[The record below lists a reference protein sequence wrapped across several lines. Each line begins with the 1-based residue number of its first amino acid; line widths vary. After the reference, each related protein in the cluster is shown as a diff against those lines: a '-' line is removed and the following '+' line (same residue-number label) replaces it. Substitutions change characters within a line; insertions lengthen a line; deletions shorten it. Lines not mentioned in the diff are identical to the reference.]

1 MIERLKS
8 KIDYTILKQSFIYT
22 YLWGMITHVFI
33 FVNLTISHDSLDE
46 FYSSEQWAKANL
58 GRFFYSIYITFT
70 RGRFVI
76 PWLIGILALCW
87 IALSVYLIL
96 RMFRIEK
103 KSLIMLITGIC
114 VTNPTVYALAAT
126 YIHDLDADMFA
137 LLLSVGAAFLW
148 SEAIKTEKRKMQAA
162 LLGAGAILLSVSMGI
177 YQSYMSVTI
186 TLIIFVS
193 IQRLFERENPV
204 EILLQGIWGIGML
217 AVSAVLY
224 FIEAK
229 IFSYIS
235 GIDILGRDS
244 YNGLGNMS
252 EMFSGNVLEK
262 ISGVYESFFTAL
274 ENVVL
279 TSYPAKVFWIVP
291 AVLGICTV
299 GMLILGIKKIDLK
312 SKILLVLLIIIMP
325 FGMNISYFLS
335 NGEIHVLMQYAVWFV
350 WLLAAIMIPF
360 LEKEQSIHRI
370 VRSGVIYTVMGC
382 VLLIAAENVQ
392 TANTVY
398 VKKELEYQST
408 LAYMTRVADEMEEQ
422 EGYVPGVTPVLF
434 VGKNVG
440 EYRDGF
446 ERYNLITGASIAGP
460 ITYYDTYTAYFEYVL
475 GRPIVS
481 IENDDLKYGSE
492 VYTMPAYPQPGSIR
506 MVEGTM
512 VVKMRE

>member
-8 KIDYTILKQSFIYT
+8 KIDDTILKQSFIYT
-22 YLWGMITHVFI
+22 YLWGLITHAFI

-103 KSLIMLITGIC
+103 KSLILLITGIC

-137 LLLSVGAAFLW
+137 LLLSVAAAFLW
-148 SEAIKTEKRKMQAA
+148 SEAIKAEKKKLQAA
-162 LLGAGAILLSVSMGI
+162 LLVLGAILLSVAMGI
-177 YQSYMSVTI
+177 YQSYISVTI
-186 TLIIFVS
+186 TLIIFLS
-193 IQRLFERENPV
+193 IQKLFERKNFA

-217 AVSAVLY
+217 VASGILY

-229 IFSYIS
+229 VFSYIS

-244 YNGLGNMS
+244 YNGLGNLS
-252 EMFSGNVLEK
+252 EMFSGNIFEK
-262 ISGVYESFFTAL
+262 ISGVYKSFFTAL

-291 AVLGICTV
+291 VVLGICIV
-299 GMLILGIKKIDLK
+299 GVLILGLKNIDFK
-312 SKILLVLLIIIMP
+312 SRILLALLVIVMP
-325 FGMNISYFLS
+325 FGMNVSYFLS

-350 WLLAAIMIPF
+350 WLWAVIMIPF
-360 LEKEQSIHRI
+360 LEKEEFNHDFIKEGI
-370 VRSGVIYTVMGC
+370 KYTVILC
-382 VLLIAAENVQ
+382 ILLIAAENVQ

-398 VKKELEYQST
+398 VKKKLEYEST

-475 GRPIVS
+475 GRPIVY
-481 IENDDLKYGSE
+481 IENDELKYGSE
-492 VYTMPAYPQPGSIR
+492 VYTMPAYPQSGSIR
-506 MVEGTM
+506 MVEGTL